1 MATILV
7 IDDEEPIRSLLRAV
21 LEGDSHQVLEASN
34 GRHGLELYRERSA
47 DLIITDLVMPEM
59 NGIEMIMELTR
70 AFLDVKVI
78 AMSGG
83 VESEGVLRV
92 AKLLGARQTLRKP
105 FGMDKLLSVVRYELA
120 H

>member
-1 MATILV
+1 
-7 IDDEEPIRSLLRAV
+7 
-21 LEGDSHQVLEASN
+21 
-34 GRHGLELYRERSA
+34 
-47 DLIITDLVMPEM
+47 
-59 NGIEMIMELTR
+59 
-70 AFLDVKVI
+70 
-78 AMSGG
+78 MSGG